1 MTNKVEISG
10 KVYNSEVRTTTAGK
24 TVIRFGL
31 SVYAGK
37 DKEGKSLYR
46 FVNCKYWGVNI
57 ENGMTIDIVGKIA
70 FDTWVKDG
78 KENVRPYILVDSFM
92 DHQKPAKAQVQDHDA
107 QGELGG
113 W

>member
-10 KVYNSEVRTTTAGK
+10 KVYNSEIRTTPAGK

-31 SVYAGK
+31 SVWAGK
-37 DKEGKSLYR
+37 DKEGKSMYH

-57 ENGMTIDIVGKIA
+57 ENGMTIDIIGKIA
-70 FDTWVKDG
+70 FDRWLKDG
-78 KENVRPYILVDSFM
+78 KENVRPYILVDSFQ
-92 DHQKPAKAQVQDHDA
+92 DHQKPEQTQSQDQDT
-107 QGELGG
+107 QGEFGG